1 MIYFKYF
8 SYVAFLLKST
18 IIWMQILDFVP
29 KTIYFDV
36 IIILEILYKSTRIRC
51 CIVMDKATQQ
61 KVILIFS

>member
-1 MIYFKYF
+1 
-8 SYVAFLLKST
+8 
-18 IIWMQILDFVP
+18 MQILDFVP